1 MIEALEYQK
10 KRSILEDYD
19 YEEKV
24 RLLSL
29 NKRIEWFIDNKP
41 DMSQNDKWDAFYHIC
56 DDFEGY
62 TEERMKQMIN
72 NSIRH
77 KGLSVSI

>member
-41 DMSQNDKWDAFYHIC
+41 DMSQK
-56 DDFEGY
+56 
-62 TEERMKQMIN
+62 
-72 NSIRH
+72 
-77 KGLSVSI
+77 